1 MTDSARP
8 LSDNNGNIVVSGMS
22 NMDERMGMRQ
32 LRVVWIGLLT
42 LVVSLS
48 GCAATEQ
55 TRLVSANVV
64 ASLSGPA
71 DDAFARAYEPI
82 NFVFPRDHGAHPA
95 YRTEWWY
102 YTGNLADSAGN
113 QVGYQLTFFR
123 NALTPELPTR
133 SSDLATNQ
141 IYMAHFAVTDVAA
154 NRHDS
159 FERFSR
165 GAGGLAGATGDPTY
179 AVWLE
184 DWSVRETEPGVAH
197 LQATVAGEN
206 GPVAL
211 DLTLRETREPVLHGD
226 RGVSQKG
233 PEAGN
238 ASYYYSLVQLETTG
252 TVTSQGA
259 TVDVS
264 GVSWMD
270 HEFGTSALSANAV
283 GWDWFSVQLNNGAVL
298 MFAQVR
304 TADGGVIDEFTGTYV
319 AADGTRETI
328 QSGDLTLQV
337 LAQWTSPRTQIT
349 YSSGWQIQIPRLGV
363 DFTVEPAIKDQE
375 MEVSFVYWEGAV
387 TIAGTLD
394 KTPVQ
399 GVGYVELTGYGPQA
413 SQYQR

>member
-1 MTDSARP
+1 MRW
-8 LSDNNGNIVVSGMS
+8 LRSG
-22 NMDERMGMRQ
+22 
-32 LRVVWIGLLT
+32 WIGWLI
-42 LVVSLS
+42 LVMSLG
-48 GCAATEQ
+48 GCTAADQ
-55 TRLVSANVV
+55 TQLVSANVV

-71 DDAFARAYEPI
+71 DDAFVRAYAPI
-82 NFVFPRDHGAHPA
+82 DFVFPRDHGAHPD

-113 QVGYQLTFFR
+113 QYGYQLTFFR
-123 NALTPELPTR
+123 NALTPDLPAR
-133 SSDLATNQ
+133 ASDLATNQ
-141 IYMAHFAVTDVAA
+141 IYMAHFAVTNVTA
-154 NRHDS
+154 NAHES

-165 GAGGLAGATGDPTY
+165 GAGGLADATGVPTY

-184 DWSVRETEPGVAH
+184 DWSVRETQPGVAH
-197 LQATVAGEN
+197 LRATATTVDGQ
-206 GPVAL
+206 VAL
-211 DLTLRETREPVLHGD
+211 TLTLRETHKPVLHGD
-226 RGVSQKG
+226 RGLSQKG

-259 TVDVS
+259 TTAVT

-283 GWDWFSVQLNNGAVL
+283 GWDWFSVQLDNGAVL

-328 QSGDLTLQV
+328 KAGDLTVQILD
-337 LAQWTSPRTQIT
+337 QWTSPRTKIT
-349 YSSGWQIQIPRLGV
+349 YPSGWQIQIPRLGI

-375 MEVSFVYWEGAV
+375 MAVSFVYWEGAA